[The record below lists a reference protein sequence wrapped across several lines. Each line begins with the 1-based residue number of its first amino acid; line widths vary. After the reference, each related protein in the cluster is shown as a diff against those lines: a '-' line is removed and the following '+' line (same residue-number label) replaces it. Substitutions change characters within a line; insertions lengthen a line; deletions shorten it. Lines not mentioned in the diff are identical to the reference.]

1 MDYAAH
7 KGPGMTADREKQI
20 AGSVTNRLFENVS
33 RLKYGQVAVS
43 LRVHSGRIVD
53 VTYTITESMRE
64 TGTKESDEGRE
75 A

>member
-1 MDYAAH
+1 
-7 KGPGMTADREKQI
+7 MTADREKQI
-20 AGSVTNRLFENVS
+20 AGSVTDRLFENVS
-33 RLKYGQVAVS
+33 KLKYGQVAVS

-64 TGTKESDEGRE
+64 TGIKEGDAGET